1 MLQIMLA
8 FASYVDVPESDTND
22 GRAIPSFQSTDT
34 DPVKVKCSKDKPAD
48 AFAAVY
54 YHNHWFWVDDRD
66 WRSKRALSTIMFLFT
81 MIEGS
86 GDERVPL
93 LTIPAQ

>member
-8 FASYVDVPESDTND
+8 FSSYVDVPESDLKE
-22 GRAIPSFQSTDT
+22 GRAVPSLPSSNT
-34 DPVKVKCSKDKPAD
+34 DPVRIKCSKDKPAE
-48 AFAAVY
+48 AFAAVH
-54 YHNHWFWVDDRD
+54 YHNQWFWVDDRD

-86 GDERVPL
+86 GDERLPL
-93 LTIPAQ
+93 VTIPAQ